1 MKKNKL
7 FLPPF
12 NYDNGYYTIDGVVP
26 LNLFIAGTI
35 DCGDSVN
42 HQQAIIDELNKEDTV
57 HPIMI
62 YNPRREDWPDNN
74 DNNEI
79 EKQINWELYHLE
91 RADLIV
97 MNILGSSKSPIS
109 LMELGLF
116 ARTGKLI
123 VFCNPNFYRYD
134 NVRIV
139 CRAYNIPL
147 YNTNDILVIKN
158 KVLERAN
165 EDADIVYSDS
175 VYGSPYY
182 QQ

>member
-1 MKKNKL
+1 MDKIRV
-7 FLPPF
+7 FTPPYD
-12 NYDNGYYTIDGVVP
+12 YDNGKNIGYDVIP
-26 LNLFIAGTI
+26 LKVFLGGTI
-35 DCGDSVN
+35 DNGKS
-42 HQQAIIDELNKEDTV
+42 IDWQKTLIGELNSCDTV
-57 HPIMI
+57 HPII
-62 YNPRREDWPDNN
+62 VYNPRREDWPDSN